1 MIKILSKE
9 LKEIIKKTKKEIKKQ
24 IIKEIK
30 KEFLDEQIKTNQD
43 IKDEIKK
50 NKDLYD
56 TKMIMFKTFG
66 VSNDIYNEF
75 YSYAIKMR
83 EFKNELSKIFY
94 DHFYD
99 ILRKDFTKIDEEFN
113 LIKQNYKNSIT
124 NSKNF
129 QDAYRDVKA
138 MYQSMISNNF
148 IWSKEQETLSYLTKF
163 YGVGLKQFLSDKEST
178 EGLESHQSKAYKLL
192 NYDEQKVEK
201 IVTMRRQRMFKNCK
215 YIEFKS
221 LVFTNSGSI
230 NSYDNFITKYP
241 KNILVLNKYKRQT
254 RIQRGLKGKDLKV
267 LKTNALIKVH
277 LGEERYD
284 LPIRLSDKYHTDEL
298 LKTIAQSY
306 TGGSGGNKT
315 AHQFTN
321 TIQIDEFKKEIIIK
335 FAVRVKKS
343 SQPDS
348 MNKVL
353 GVDIN
358 VKNNFFYCSSGKRF
372 VARKKLVKYIAD
384 TDKKLKEAKNNKFK
398 KEELEIKNDNSLNR
412 KEKAEKLNELKKK
425 RVFNKKERYMALR
438 NNRRKKALMDYMTSQ
453 LCKYSKS
460 RGYDQIVIEDLQFVF
475 SKCYI
480 TNKEFEVNYNDLFSI
495 LHLRELKHV
504 IPRIAN
510 RPKYFLSV
518 SITPAAYTSQ
528 TCNVCGYIDKGNRP
542 NQHTFRCKN
551 CGHTDNADFNAAKNI
566 RDRITNPV
574 LRTLLHDKQ
583 DGKQYTFEPKKIK
596 YKQIKSKLNKT
607 NSPKMVGCRIFK
619 NNNNRINT
627 GLI

>member
-1 MIKILSKE
+1 MIKILSKK
-9 LKEIIKKTKKEIKKQ
+9 LKEIIKKIK
-24 IIKEIK
+24 KEIK

-50 NKDLYD
+50 NKNLYD

-75 YSYAIKMR
+75 YSYSLIMR

-113 LIKQNYKNSIT
+113 LIKQNYKNLIT

-129 QDAYRDVKA
+129 QDAYKDVKA
-138 MYQSMISNNF
+138 MYKSMISNSF
-148 IWSKEQETLSYLTKF
+148 EWSDKQKTLSYLTKF
-163 YGVGLKQFLSDKEST
+163 YDTSLKKFLFDKLFA
-178 EGLESHQSKAYKLL
+178 EGLEPYQLKAFKLL
-192 NYDEQKVEK
+192 TFNEQKVEK

-215 YIEFKS
+215 RIEFKS
-221 LVFTNSGSI
+221 LTFTNSGSI

-241 KNILVLNKYKRQT
+241 KNILAFNKYKKQT
-254 RIQRGLKGKDLKV
+254 RIQRGLKGKNLKV
-267 LKTNALIKVH
+267 LKTNALIKIH
-277 LGEERYD
+277 LGKENYD
-284 LPIRLSDKYHTDEL
+284 LPIRLNDKYHADEL

-306 TGGSGGNKT
+306 TGGSK
-315 AHQFTN
+315 AIHQFTN
-321 TIQIDEFKKEIIIK
+321 TIQIDEFKKEIIVK
-335 FAVRVKKS
+335 FAVKVKKS
-343 SQPDS
+343 LQPDS
-348 MNKVL
+348 MNKIL
-353 GVDIN
+353 GIDTN
-358 VKNNFFYCSSGKRF
+358 VKNNFFYCSNGKIF
-372 VARKKLVKYIAD
+372 KARKKLVKCIVD
-384 TDKKLKEAKNNKFK
+384 MDKKLKETKNSKFK
-398 KEELEIKNDNSLNR
+398 KQELEIKNDNSLNR

-453 LCKYSKS
+453 LCKYAKSK
-460 RGYDQIVIEDLQFVF
+460 GYDQIVIEDLRFVF
-475 SKCYI
+475 SKNYI

-510 RPKYFLSV
+510 RSKYFLSV
-518 SITPAAYTSQ
+518 SITPASYTSQ
-528 TCNVCGYIDKGNRP
+528 SCNVCGYIDKSNRP

-566 RDRITNPV
+566 RDRIVDPT

-583 DGKQYTFEPKKIK
+583 SGKQYTFEPRKIK
-596 YKQIKSKLNKT
+596 YKQIKDMLIKT
-607 NSPKMVGCRIFK
+607 NSPKMVGYRIFK
-619 NNNNRINT
+619 NSNDNSRINA

>member
-1 MIKILSKE
+1 MIKILSKK

-50 NKDLYD
+50 NEDLYD

-75 YSYAIKMR
+75 YNYSLIMR
-83 EFKNELSKIFY
+83 EFKNELSKTFY

-99 ILRKDFTKIDEEFN
+99 ILRKDFIQIDLKYKTLKTLPKYSKIYP
-113 LIKQNYKNSIT
+113 KNY
-124 NSKNF
+124 

-148 IWSKEQETLSYLTKF
+148 VWSEKQKILSYLTKF
-163 YGVGLKQFLSDKEST
+163 YSADLKKFLFDKLFT
-178 EGLESHQSKAYKLL
+178 EGLESYQLKVFKLL
-192 NYDEQKVEK
+192 TFDEQKVEK
-201 IVTMRRQRMFKNCK
+201 IVTMRRQRMFKKCK
-215 YIEFKS
+215 CIEFKS
-221 LVFTNSGSI
+221 LTFTNSNRI
-230 NSYDNFITKYP
+230 KTIDTFIEKYP
-241 KNILVLNKYKRQT
+241 KNILALNKYKRQT

-267 LKTNALIKVH
+267 LKTNATINVA
-277 LGEERYD
+277 LGYNNFK
-284 LPIRLSDKYHTDEL
+284 LPIRLSDKYHADEL
-298 LKTIAQSY
+298 LKTISKSFG
-306 TGGSGGNKT
+306 GGSSSSLQMTNK
-315 AHQFTN
+315 
-321 TIQIDEFKKEIIIK
+321 IEIDEFKKEIVIK
-335 FAVRVKKS
+335 FAVKVKKS

-353 GVDIN
+353 GVDTN
-358 VKNNFFYCSSGKRF
+358 VKNNFFYCSNGKRF
-372 VARKKLVKYIAD
+372 IARKKLVKYIAD

-398 KEELEIKNDNSLNR
+398 KEELEIKNDDSLNR

-453 LCKYSKS
+453 LCRYAKSK
-460 RGYDQIVIEDLQFVF
+460 GYDQIVIEDLRFIL

-510 RPKYFLSV
+510 RPKYFLSISV
-518 SITPAAYTSQ
+518 TPASYTSQ
-528 TCNVCGYIDKGNRP
+528 SCNVCGYIDKSNRP
-542 NQHTFRCKN
+542 NQHTFKCKN

-566 RDRITNPV
+566 RDRITNPI

-596 YKQIKSKLNKT
+596 YKQIKSKLNKI

-619 NNNNRINT
+619 NNRINT

>member
-1 MIKILSKE
+1 MIKILSKK

-30 KEFLDEQIKTNQD
+30 KEFLDKQIKTNQD
-43 IKDEIKK
+43 IKNEIK
-50 NKDLYD
+50 NNEDLYN

-75 YSYAIKMR
+75 YSYSLIMR
-83 EFKNELSKIFY
+83 DFKNELSKIFY
-94 DHFYD
+94 NHFYD

-113 LIKQNYKNSIT
+113 LIKQNYKNLIT

-129 QDAYRDVKA
+129 QDAYKDVKA
-138 MYQSMISNNF
+138 MYQSIISNNF
-148 IWSKEQETLSYLTKF
+148 IWSKKQETLSYLTKF
-163 YGVGLKQFLSDKEST
+163 YSVNLKQFLSDKEST
-178 EGLESHQSKAYKLL
+178 EGLESHQLKAYKLL
-192 NYDEQKVEK
+192 DYDEQKVEK
-201 IVTMRRQRMFKNCK
+201 IITMRRQRMFKNCK
-215 YIEFKS
+215 CIEFKS
-221 LVFTNSGSI
+221 LTFTNSGSI

-241 KNILVLNKYKRQT
+241 KNILALNKYKRQT

-277 LGEERYD
+277 LGKEKYD
-284 LPIRLSDKYHTDEL
+284 LPIRLSDKYHTSEL

-306 TGGSGGNKT
+306 TGNNK
-315 AHQFTN
+315 AARQFTN
-321 TIQIDEFKKEIIIK
+321 KIQIDEFKKEIIIK

-343 SQPDS
+343 PQPDS

-358 VKNNFFYCSSGKRF
+358 VKNNFFYCSNGKRF

-398 KEELEIKNDNSLNR
+398 KEELEIKNNNSLNR

-425 RVFNKKERYMALR
+425 RVFNKKERYLALR

-453 LCKYSKS
+453 LCRYAKS
-460 RGYDQIVIEDLQFVF
+460 QGCDQIVIEDLRFVF

-480 TNKEFEVNYNDLFSI
+480 TNKEFEVNYNDLFDI

-528 TCNVCGYIDKGNRP
+528 SCNVCGYIDKSNRP

-566 RDRITNPV
+566 RDRIVNPI
-574 LRTLLHDKQ
+574 LRTFLHDKQ

-596 YKQIKSKLNKT
+596 YKQIKDMLMKT

-619 NNNNRINT
+619 NSNNNSRINA

>member
-9 LKEIIKKTKKEIKKQ
+9 LKQ

-43 IKDEIKK
+43 IKDKIKK

-56 TKMIMFKTFG
+56 IKMIMFKTFG
-66 VSNDIYNEF
+66 VSNDIYNKF
-75 YSYAIKMR
+75 YSYSLIMR
-83 EFKNELSKIFY
+83 DFKNELSKIFY
-94 DHFYD
+94 NHFYD

-113 LIKQNYKNSIT
+113 LIKQNYKKSIT

-129 QDAYRDVKA
+129 NDAYRDVKA

-148 IWSKEQETLSYLTKF
+148 VWSDKQKTLSYLTKF
-163 YGVGLKQFLSDKEST
+163 YSVNLKQFLSDKYST
-178 EGLESHQSKAYKLL
+178 EGLEPHQLKAYKLL
-192 NYDEQKVEK
+192 DYDEQKVEK

-215 YIEFKS
+215 CIEFKS
-221 LVFTNSGSI
+221 LTFTNSGSI
-230 NSYDNFITKYP
+230 NSYDKFITKYSP
-241 KNILVLNKYKRQT
+241 EILALNKYKRQT
-254 RIQRGLKGKDLKV
+254 RIQRKLKGKDLKV
-267 LKTNALIKVH
+267 LKTNALIKIN
-277 LGEERYD
+277 LGREKYD
-284 LPIRLSDKYHTDEL
+284 LPIRLNDKYHADKL

-306 TGGSGGNKT
+306 SGNNK
-315 AHQFTN
+315 AMHQFTN

-335 FAVRVKKS
+335 FAIRVKKL

-353 GVDIN
+353 GVDTN
-358 VKNNFFYCSSGKRF
+358 VKNNFFYCSNGKRF
-372 VARKKLVKYIAD
+372 IARKKLVKYIAD
-384 TDKKLKEAKNNKFK
+384 TDKKLKETKNSKFK
-398 KEELEIKNDNSLNR
+398 KQELEIKNDNSLNR
-412 KEKAEKLNELKKK
+412 KQKAEKLNELKKK
-425 RVFNKKERYMALR
+425 RIFNKKERYMALR

-460 RGYDQIVIEDLQFVF
+460 QGYDQIVIEDLQFVF

-495 LHLRELKHV
+495 LHLRELKHL

-518 SITPAAYTSQ
+518 SITPASYTSQ
-528 TCNVCGYIDKGNRP
+528 TCNVCGCIDKSNRP

-566 RDRITNPV
+566 RDRIVNPI

-583 DGKQYTFEPKKIK
+583 SGKQYTFEPIKIK
-596 YKQIKSKLNKT
+596 YKQIKDMLMKT
-607 NSPKMVGCRIFK
+607 NSPKMIGYRIFK
-619 NNNNRINT
+619 NSNNNSRINA

>member
-1 MIKILSKE
+1 
-9 LKEIIKKTKKEIKKQ
+9 
-24 IIKEIK
+24 
-30 KEFLDEQIKTNQD
+30 
-43 IKDEIKK
+43 
-50 NKDLYD
+50 
-56 TKMIMFKTFG
+56 MIMFKTFG

-495 LHLRELKHV
+495 LHLRELKQT

-583 DGKQYTFEPKKIK
+583 DGKQYTFEPQKIK
-596 YKQIKSKLNKT
+596 YKQIKEMLTKT

>member
-1 MIKILSKE
+1 MIKILSKK

-50 NKDLYD
+50 NNDLYD
-56 TKMIMFKTFG
+56 TRMIMFKTFG
-66 VSNDIYNEF
+66 VSNDIYYKF
-75 YSYAIKMR
+75 YDYAIKMR
-83 EFKNELSKIFY
+83 DFKNELSKIFY

-113 LIKQNYKNSIT
+113 LIKQDYKNLIT

-138 MYQSMISNNF
+138 MYKSMISNNF
-148 IWSKEQETLSYLTKF
+148 EWSDKQKTLSYLTKF
-163 YGVGLKQFLSDKEST
+163 YSADLKQFLSDKEST

-201 IVTMRRQRMFKNCK
+201 IVTMRRQRMFKKCK
-215 YIEFKS
+215 RIEFKS
-221 LVFTNSGSI
+221 LTFTNSGSI
-230 NSYDNFITKYP
+230 NSYSKFITKYP
-241 KNILVLNKYKRQT
+241 PEILALNKYKKQT

-267 LKTNALIKVH
+267 LKTNALIKIN
-277 LGEERYD
+277 LGKERYD

-306 TGGSGGNKT
+306 AGGGIM
-315 AHQFTN
+315 HQFTN

-335 FAVRVKKS
+335 FAVKVKKS
-343 SQPDS
+343 LQPDS

-353 GVDIN
+353 GVDTN

-384 TDKKLKEAKNNKFK
+384 TDKKLKEIRNGKFK
-398 KEELEIKNDNSLNR
+398 KEELEIRNNNNLNR

-425 RVFNKKERYMALR
+425 RVFNKKERYLALR

-453 LCKYSKS
+453 LCKYAKFQ
-460 RGYDQIVIEDLQFVF
+460 GYDQIVIEDLQFVF

-528 TCNVCGYIDKGNRP
+528 TCNVCGYIDKNNRP
-542 NQHTFRCKN
+542 NQHTFKCKN

-566 RDRITNPV
+566 RDRIVNPV

-583 DGKQYTFEPKKIK
+583 DGKQYTFEPKKFK
-596 YKQIKSKLNKT
+596 YKQIKDMLMKT
-607 NSPKMVGCRIFK
+607 NSPKMVGYRIFK
-619 NNNNRINT
+619 NSKINT

>member
-9 LKEIIKKTKKEIKKQ
+9 LKK
-24 IIKEIK
+24 IIKEVK
-30 KEFLDEQIKTNQD
+30 KEFLDNQIKTNQD
-43 IKDEIKK
+43 IKDDIKNNK
-50 NKDLYD
+50 NLYD

-75 YSYAIKMR
+75 YSYSLIMR
-83 EFKNELSKIFY
+83 DFKNELSKIFY

-99 ILRKDFTKIDEEFN
+99 ILRKDFTQIDEEFN
-113 LIKQNYKNSIT
+113 LIQQNYKKLIT
-124 NSKNF
+124 NSRNF
-129 QDAYRDVKA
+129 RDAYRDVKA

-148 IWSKEQETLSYLTKF
+148 IWSKKQETLSYLTKF
-163 YGVGLKQFLSDKEST
+163 YGVGLKQFLFDKLFT
-178 EGLESHQSKAYKLL
+178 EGLKPYQLKAFKLL
-192 NYDEQKVEK
+192 TFDEQKVEK

-215 YIEFKS
+215 CIEFKS
-221 LVFTNSGSI
+221 LTFTNSGSI

-241 KNILVLNKYKRQT
+241 KSILTLNKYKRQT

-267 LKTNALIKVH
+267 LKTNALIKIN
-277 LGEERYD
+277 LGKEKYN
-284 LPIRLSDKYHTDEL
+284 LPIRLSDKYHTNEL

-306 TGGSGGNKT
+306 TGGSK
-315 AHQFTN
+315 AMHQFTN

-343 SQPDS
+343 PQSDS
-348 MNKVL
+348 INKVL
-353 GVDIN
+353 GVDTN
-358 VKNNFFYCSSGKRF
+358 VKNNFFYCSNGKRF

-384 TDKKLKEAKNNKFK
+384 VDKKLKEARNSKFK
-398 KEELEIKNDNSLNR
+398 KEELEIKNNSNLNK
-412 KEKAEKLNELKKK
+412 KEKAKKLNELKKK

-453 LCKYSKS
+453 LCRYAKSQGYS
-460 RGYDQIVIEDLQFVF
+460 QIVIEDLQFVF

-480 TNKEFEVNYNDLFSI
+480 TNKKFEVNYNDLFNI
-495 LHLRELKHV
+495 LHLRELKYV

-518 SITPAAYTSQ
+518 SITPASYTSQ

-542 NQHTFRCKN
+542 NQHTFKCKN

-566 RDRITNPV
+566 RDRIVNPT
-574 LRTLLHDKQ
+574 LRTLLHEKQ
-583 DGKQYTFEPKKIK
+583 DGKQYTFEPKKFK
-596 YKQIKSKLNKT
+596 YKQIKDMLTET

-619 NNNNRINT
+619 NSRINI

>member
-1 MIKILSKE
+1 
-9 LKEIIKKTKKEIKKQ
+9 
-24 IIKEIK
+24 
-30 KEFLDEQIKTNQD
+30 
-43 IKDEIKK
+43 
-50 NKDLYD
+50 
-56 TKMIMFKTFG
+56 MIMFKTFG
-66 VSNDIYNEF
+66 VLNDIYNEF
-75 YSYAIKMR
+75 YSYSLIMR

-99 ILRKDFTKIDEEFN
+99 ILRKDFTQIDEEFN
-113 LIKQNYKNSIT
+113 LIQQNYKKLIT
-124 NSKNF
+124 NSRNF
-129 QDAYRDVKA
+129 RDAYRDVKA

-148 IWSKEQETLSYLTKF
+148 IWSKKQETLSYLTKF
-163 YGVGLKQFLSDKEST
+163 YGVGLKQFLFDKLFT
-178 EGLESHQSKAYKLL
+178 EGLKPYQLKAFKLL
-192 NYDEQKVEK
+192 TFNEQKVEK
-201 IVTMRRQRMFKNCK
+201 IVTIRRQRIFKNCK
-215 YIEFKS
+215 RIKFKS
-221 LVFTNSGSI
+221 LTFTNSGSI
-230 NSYDNFITKYP
+230 NSYEQFITKYP
-241 KNILVLNKYKRQT
+241 KNILALNKYKRQT

-267 LKTNALIKVH
+267 LKTNALIKIH
-277 LGEERYD
+277 LGKKNYD
-284 LPIRLSDKYHTDEL
+284 LPIRLSDKYHSDEL

-306 TGGSGGNKT
+306 TGGSK
-315 AHQFTN
+315 AMHQFTN
-321 TIQIDEFKKEIIIK
+321 TIQIDEFKKEIIVK

-353 GVDIN
+353 GVDTN

-384 TDKKLKEAKNNKFK
+384 TDKKLKEVKNNKFK
-398 KEELEIKNDNSLNR
+398 KEELEIKNNSNLNKR
-412 KEKAEKLNELKKK
+412 EKAEKLNELKKK

-453 LCKYSKS
+453 LCRYVKS
-460 RGYDQIVIEDLQFVF
+460 QGYDQIVIEDLQFVF
-475 SKCYI
+475 SKNYI
-480 TNKEFEVNYNDLFSI
+480 INKEFEVNYNDLFSI

-518 SITPAAYTSQ
+518 SITPASYTSQ

-542 NQHTFRCKN
+542 NQHTFNCKN

-566 RDRITNPV
+566 RDRIVNPT
-574 LRTLLHDKQ
+574 LRTLLHEKQ
-583 DGKQYTFEPKKIK
+583 DGKQYTFEPKKFK
-596 YKQIKSKLNKT
+596 YKQIKDMLMKT

-619 NNNNRINT
+619 NSRINI

>member
-9 LKEIIKKTKKEIKKQ
+9 LKEIIKEV
-24 IIKEIK
+24 K

-50 NKDLYD
+50 NNDLYD
-56 TKMIMFKTFG
+56 IKMIMFKTFG

-75 YSYAIKMR
+75 YNYSLIMR
-83 EFKNELSKIFY
+83 KFKNELSKIFY

-113 LIKQNYKNSIT
+113 LIKQNYKNLII
-124 NSKNF
+124 NSRNYY
-129 QDAYRDVKA
+129 DAYRDVKA
-138 MYQSMISNNF
+138 MYKSMISNNF
-148 IWSKEQETLSYLTKF
+148 EWSDKQKTLSYLTKF
-163 YGVGLKQFLSDKEST
+163 YSVNLKQFLSDKYST
-178 EGLESHQSKAYKLL
+178 EGLEPHQLKAYKLL
-192 NYDEQKVEK
+192 DYDEQKVEK

-215 YIEFKS
+215 CIEFKS
-221 LVFTNSGSI
+221 LTFTNSGSI
-230 NSYDNFITKYP
+230 NSYDKFITKYSP
-241 KNILVLNKYKRQT
+241 EILALNKYKRQT
-254 RIQRGLKGKDLKV
+254 RIQRKLKGKDLKV
-267 LKTNALIKVH
+267 LKTNALIKIH
-277 LGEERYD
+277 LGKENYD

-306 TGGSGGNKT
+306 TGGSKVM
-315 AHQFTN
+315 HQFTN
-321 TIQIDEFKKEIIIK
+321 KIQIDEFKKEIIIK

-353 GVDIN
+353 GVDAN
-358 VKNNFFYCSSGKRF
+358 VKNNFFYCSNGKKF
-372 VARKKLVKYIAD
+372 IARKKLIQRIVNV
-384 TDKKLKEAKNNKFK
+384 DKKLKEAKNNKFK
-398 KEELEIKNDNSLNR
+398 KEELEIKNNNSLNR
-412 KEKAEKLNELKKK
+412 KQKAKKLNELKKK
-425 RVFNKKERYMALR
+425 RVFNKKERYLALR

-460 RGYDQIVIEDLQFVF
+460 KGYDQIVIEDLQFVF

-480 TNKEFEVNYNDLFSI
+480 TNKEFEINYNDLFSI
-495 LHLRELKHV
+495 LHLRELKQT

-518 SITPAAYTSQ
+518 SITPASYTSQ
-528 TCNVCGYIDKGNRP
+528 TCNVCGYIDKLNRP
-542 NQHTFRCKN
+542 NQHTFKCKN

-566 RDRITNPV
+566 RDRITNPT
-574 LRTLLHDKQ
+574 LRTLLHEKQ

-596 YKQIKSKLNKT
+596 YKQIKDMLTKT
-607 NSPKMVGCRIFK
+607 NSPKMVGYRIFK
-619 NNNNRINT
+619 NSKINIS
-627 GLI
+627 LV

>member
-9 LKEIIKKTKKEIKKQ
+9 LKQ

-43 IKDEIKK
+43 IKDDIKNNK
-50 NKDLYD
+50 NLYD

-66 VSNDIYNEF
+66 VSNNIYYEF
-75 YSYAIKMR
+75 YDYAIKMR
-83 EFKNELSKIFY
+83 DFKNELSKIFY

-148 IWSKEQETLSYLTKF
+148 IWSKKQKTLSYLTKF

-178 EGLESHQSKAYKLL
+178 EGLESYQSKAYKLL
-192 NYDEQKVEK
+192 DYDEQKVEK
-201 IVTMRRQRMFKNCK
+201 IVTMRRQRMFRKCK
-215 YIEFKS
+215 RIEFKS
-221 LVFTNSGSI
+221 LTFTNSGSI
-230 NSYDNFITKYP
+230 NSYEQFITKYP
-241 KNILVLNKYKRQT
+241 KSILALNKYKRQT
-254 RIQRGLKGKDLKV
+254 RIQRGLKGKNLKV
-267 LKTNALIKVH
+267 LKTNALIKVN
-277 LGEERYD
+277 LGKEKYD
-284 LPIRLSDKYHTDEL
+284 LPIRLNDKYHADEL

-306 TGGSGGNKT
+306 CGNNK
-315 AHQFTN
+315 AMHQFTN
-321 TIQIDEFKKEIIIK
+321 MIEIDEFKKEIIIK
-335 FAVRVKKS
+335 FAVRVKKLP
-343 SQPDS
+343 QPDS

-353 GVDIN
+353 GVDTN
-358 VKNNFFYCSSGKRF
+358 VKNNFFYCSNGKRF

-398 KEELEIKNDNSLNR
+398 KEELEIKNNNSLNK

-425 RVFNKKERYMALR
+425 RVFNKKERYLALR

-460 RGYDQIVIEDLQFVF
+460 KGYNQIVIEDLQFVF
-475 SKCYI
+475 SKCCI

-495 LHLRELKHV
+495 LRLRELKQV

-518 SITPAAYTSQ
+518 SITPASYTSQ
-528 TCNVCGYIDKGNRP
+528 TCNVCGYIDKSNRP
-542 NQHTFRCKN
+542 NQHTFKCKN

-574 LRTLLHDKQ
+574 LRTLLHEKQ
-583 DGKQYTFEPKKIK
+583 DGKQYTFEPRKIK
-596 YKQIKSKLNKT
+596 YKQIKNKLTKI
-607 NSPKMVGCRIFK
+607 NSPKMVGYRIFK
-619 NNNNRINT
+619 NSRINA

>member
-9 LKEIIKKTKKEIKKQ
+9 LKQ

-43 IKDEIKK
+43 IKDDIKNNK
-50 NKDLYD
+50 NLYD

-75 YSYAIKMR
+75 YSYSLIMR
-83 EFKNELSKIFY
+83 DFKNELSKIFY

-99 ILRKDFTKIDEEFN
+99 ILRKDFTQIDEEFN

-148 IWSKEQETLSYLTKF
+148 VWSDKQKTLSYLTKF
-163 YGVGLKQFLSDKEST
+163 YSADLKKFLFDKLFIEGLKPYQL
-178 EGLESHQSKAYKLL
+178 KAFKLL
-192 NYDEQKVEK
+192 TFDEQKVEK
-201 IVTMRRQRMFKNCK
+201 IVTIRRQRIFKNCK
-215 YIEFKS
+215 RIKFKS
-221 LVFTNSGSI
+221 LTFTNSGSI
-230 NSYDNFITKYP
+230 NSYEQFITKYSP
-241 KNILVLNKYKRQT
+241 EILALNKYKKQAK
-254 RIQRGLKGKDLKV
+254 IQRGLKGKDLKV
-267 LKTNALIKVH
+267 LKTNALIKIN
-277 LGEERYD
+277 LGREKYD

-306 TGGSGGNKT
+306 CGNGKLM
-315 AHQFTN
+315 HQFTN
-321 TIQIDEFKKEIIIK
+321 TIQIDEFKKEIIVK

-353 GVDIN
+353 GVDTNI
-358 VKNNFFYCSSGKRF
+358 KNNFFYCSNGKRF
-372 VARKKLVKYIAD
+372 VARKRLVKYIAD

-398 KEELEIKNDNSLNR
+398 KEELEIKNNNSLNR

-425 RVFNKKERYMALR
+425 RVFNKKERYLALR

-460 RGYDQIVIEDLQFVF
+460 QGYDQIVIEDLQFVF

-518 SITPAAYTSQ
+518 SITPASYTSQ
-528 TCNVCGYIDKGNRP
+528 ACNICGYIDKSNRP

-551 CGHTDNADFNAAKNI
+551 CGYTDNADFNAAKNI
-566 RDRITNPV
+566 RDRIVNPV
-574 LRTLLHDKQ
+574 LRTFLHNKQ

-596 YKQIKSKLNKT
+596 YKQIKDTLMKT
-607 NSPKMVGCRIFK
+607 NSPKMVGYRIFK
-619 NNNNRINT
+619 NSNDNSRINA

>member
-9 LKEIIKKTKKEIKKQ
+9 LKQ

-50 NKDLYD
+50 NEDLYD

-66 VSNDIYNEF
+66 VSNDIYYEF
-75 YSYAIKMR
+75 YNYAIKMR

-99 ILRKDFTKIDEEFN
+99 VLRKDFTKIDEEFN

-148 IWSKEQETLSYLTKF
+148 EWSKKQETLSYLTKF
-163 YGVGLKQFLSDKEST
+163 YSVNLKQFLSDKKFVK
-178 EGLESHQSKAYKLL
+178 GLKPHQSKAYKLL
-192 NYDEQKVEK
+192 DYDEQKVEK
-201 IVTMRRQRMFKNCK
+201 IVTIRRQRMFKNCK
-215 YIEFKS
+215 CIEFKS
-221 LVFTNSGSI
+221 LTFTNSGFI
-230 NSYDNFITKYP
+230 NSYEQFITKYP
-241 KNILVLNKYKRQT
+241 KNILALNKYKRQT

-267 LKTNALIKVH
+267 LKTNALIKIH
-277 LGEERYD
+277 LGKKNYD
-284 LPIRLSDKYHTDEL
+284 LPIRLNDKYHADEL

-306 TGGSGGNKT
+306 AGNNKV

-321 TIQIDEFKKEIIIK
+321 TIQIDEFKKEIIVK
-335 FAVRVKKS
+335 FAVKVKKLP
-343 SQPDS
+343 QPDS

-353 GVDIN
+353 GVDTN

-372 VARKKLVKYIAD
+372 VARKKLIKYIAD

-398 KEELEIKNDNSLNR
+398 KEELEIKNNNSLNR

-438 NNRRKKALMDYMTSQ
+438 NNRRKKALMNYMTSQ
-453 LCKYSKS
+453 LCRYAKS
-460 RGYDQIVIEDLQFVF
+460 QGYDQIVIEDLQFVF

-495 LHLRELKHV
+495 LRLRELKQV

-510 RPKYFLSV
+510 RSKYFLSV
-518 SITPAAYTSQ
+518 SITPASYTSQ
-528 TCNVCGYIDKGNRP
+528 TCNVCGYIDKSNRP
-542 NQHTFRCKN
+542 NQHTFKCKN

-566 RDRITNPV
+566 RDRIVNPV

-583 DGKQYTFEPKKIK
+583 DGKQYTFEPRKIK
-596 YKQIKSKLNKT
+596 YKQIKDILTET

-619 NNNNRINT
+619 NSRINA